1 MDEKIIE
8 FIKGLM
14 QPLITI
20 IAVIILFVLVTNN
33 YDPDKMFALAGGV
46 LLFWFGYTGL
56 KNFTFTG
63 SAKNTTVEMKPEV
76 KPVEPAVETAPVAV
90 NPTPITEP
98 DEPEPGVDFDAV
110 AFEKAVESSVLPQ
123 YTIKNDS
130 TVFYTARTKFLNTEW
145 TPDGFKQA
153 AQYVL
158 DLAKKN
164 FRTIW
169 GLPEG
174 VDPIPYATEHL
185 NDNLGCTTCAA
196 GGCTYPDLMFKARQL
211 GMGYYTALLDLI
223 EMAKYAAE

>member
-20 IAVIILFVLVTNN
+20 IAVVILFVLVTNN
-33 YDPDKMFALAGGV
+33 YDPDKMFALAGGI

-63 SAKNTTVEMKPEV
+63 STKPTIVEMKPKDETPKADEQTV
-76 KPVEPAVETAPVAV
+76 AQDEPAP
-90 NPTPITEP
+90 EP
-98 DEPEPGVDFDAV
+98 EPEPGVDFDAV
-110 AFEKAVESSVLPQ
+110 SFEKAVEASVIPQ
-123 YTIKNDS
+123 YTVKNDS
-130 TVFYTARTKFLNTEW
+130 TVFYTARTKFINTEW
-145 TPDGFKQA
+145 TAEGFKNA

-158 DLAKKN
+158 DLAKQN

-196 GGCTYPDLMFKARQL
+196 GGCTYPDLRFKAMQM
-211 GMGYYTALLDLI
+211 GTGYYAAYLDLI
-223 EMAKYAAE
+223 EMTKYVA

>member
-63 SAKNTTVEMKPEV
+63 SAKNTTVEMKPKDETP
-76 KPVEPAVETAPVAV
+76 KADEQTAAQDEPAP
-90 NPTPITEP
+90 EP
-98 DEPEPGVDFDAV
+98 EPEPEPGVEFDAV
-110 AFEKAVESSVLPQ
+110 AFEKAVEASVIPQ

-130 TVFYTARTKFLNTEW
+130 TVFYTARTKFINTEW
-145 TPDGFKQA
+145 TTEGFKQA
-153 AQYVL
+153 SKYVL
-158 DLAKKN
+158 ELAKKN

-223 EMAKYAAE
+223 EMTKYAAE

>member
-20 IAVIILFVLVTNN
+20 IAVVILFVLVTNN
-33 YDPDKMFALAGGV
+33 YDPDKMFALAGGI

-63 SAKNTTVEMKPEV
+63 STKPTIIEMKPEV
-76 KPVEPAVETAPVAV
+76 KPVEAEPVVVNPAPVV
-90 NPTPITEP
+90 V
-98 DEPEPGVDFDAV
+98 EPETETGVDFDAV
-110 AFEKAVESSVLPQ
+110 SFEKAVEASVIPQ
-123 YTIKNDS
+123 YIVKNDS

-145 TPDGFKQA
+145 TAEGFKNA

-158 DLAKKN
+158 ALAKKN

-223 EMAKYAAE
+223 EMVKYAAE